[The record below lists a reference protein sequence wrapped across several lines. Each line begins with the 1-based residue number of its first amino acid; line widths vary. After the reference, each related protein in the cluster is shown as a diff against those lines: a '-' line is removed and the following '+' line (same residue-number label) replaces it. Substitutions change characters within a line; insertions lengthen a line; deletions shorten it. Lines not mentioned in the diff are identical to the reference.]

1 MRSIKIIIFLILVP
15 LFLNSCNKDIIC
27 IDENKIEEAKACTK
41 EYNPVCGCN
50 GVTYSNKCVAKSFG
64 VNDWTLGKC

>member
-1 MRSIKIIIFLILVP
+1 MCIRDSNCSSQKDHKENCIIGEK
-15 LFLNSCNKDIIC
+15 LNIP
-27 IDENKIEEAKACTK
+27 CTK

-64 VNDWTLGKC
+64 VNDWSTGKC

>member
-1 MRSIKIIIFLILVP
+1 MYKIYFLIILI
-15 LFLNSCNKDIIC
+15 FFNCSSQKDHKENCITGEKLNIP
-27 IDENKIEEAKACTK
+27 CTK

>member
-1 MRSIKIIIFLILVP
+1 MHKIYFLIILI
-15 LFLNSCNKDIIC
+15 FFNCSSQKDHKENCIIGEKLNIP
-27 IDENKIEEAKACTK
+27 CTK

-64 VNDWTLGKC
+64 INDWSTGKC

>member
-1 MRSIKIIIFLILVP
+1 MYKIYFLIILI
-15 LFLNSCNKDIIC
+15 FFNCSSQKDHKENCIIGEKLNIP
-27 IDENKIEEAKACTK
+27 CTK

-64 VNDWTLGKC
+64 INDWTLGKC

>member
-1 MRSIKIIIFLILVP
+1 MHKIYFLIILI
-15 LFLNSCNKDIIC
+15 FFNCSSQKDHKENCIIGEKLNIP
-27 IDENKIEEAKACTK
+27 CTK

>member
-1 MRSIKIIIFLILVP
+1 MYKIYFLIILI
-15 LFLNSCNKDIIC
+15 FFNCSSQKDHKENCIIGEKVN
-27 IDENKIEEAKACTK
+27 IPCTK

-64 VNDWTLGKC
+64 VNDWSTGKC

>member
-1 MRSIKIIIFLILVP
+1 MYKIYFLIILI
-15 LFLNSCNKDIIC
+15 FFNCSSQKDHKENCIISEKLNIP
-27 IDENKIEEAKACTK
+27 CTK

>member
-1 MRSIKIIIFLILVP
+1 MHKIYFLIILI
-15 LFLNSCNKDIIC
+15 FFNCSSQKDHKENCIIGEKVN
-27 IDENKIEEAKACTK
+27 IPCTK

>member
-1 MRSIKIIIFLILVP
+1 MYKIYFLIILI
-15 LFLNSCNKDIIC
+15 FFNCSSQKDHKENCIIGENLNIP
-27 IDENKIEEAKACTK
+27 CTK

>member
-1 MRSIKIIIFLILVP
+1 MYKIYFLLILI
-15 LFLNSCNKDIIC
+15 FFSCSSQKDHKENCIIGEKLT
-27 IDENKIEEAKACTK
+27 IPCTK

>member
-1 MRSIKIIIFLILVP
+1 MYKIYFLLILI
-15 LFLNSCNKDIIC
+15 FFNCSSQKDHKENCIIGEKLNIP
-27 IDENKIEEAKACTK
+27 CTK

-64 VNDWTLGKC
+64 VNDWSTGKC